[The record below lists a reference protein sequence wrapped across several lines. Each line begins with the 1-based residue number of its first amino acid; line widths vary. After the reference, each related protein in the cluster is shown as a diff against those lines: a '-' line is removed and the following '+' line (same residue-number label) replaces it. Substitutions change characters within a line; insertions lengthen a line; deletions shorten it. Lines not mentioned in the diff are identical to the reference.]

1 MRHLCDLSVA
11 QAPRIIKSL
20 ANTGGKVMPFLIR
33 FMLRHAAIGFALGAM
48 AAAIVVAADIAG
60 LRSLAAA
67 TSLGWVGLAAF
78 CFLMG
83 LSAGGLQIGF
93 ATMLLPYDD
102 DRPGKDGGHRQ
113 SLRPI
118 PVRVSASPPR
128 TLR

>member
-1 MRHLCDLSVA
+1 
-11 QAPRIIKSL
+11 
-20 ANTGGKVMPFLIR
+20 MPFLIR

-102 DRPGKDGGHRQ
+102 RGAGSDGGRPHR
-113 SLRPI
+113 LLLHPI
-118 PVRVSASPPR
+118 PVRVKG
-128 TLR
+128 LRRGPLG